1 MKLDVYLRHPRLR
14 NSGNGKGRFN
24 YKNRIRRQRMN
35 QARIKKTFLQK
46 YQDVM
51 PTGAGAL
58 FFIQIFSTLSFS
70 VLYSTLILYAT
81 KGLHMNDTLATSIT
95 GSFIAL
101 NYFLH
106 LLGGYIGGRYLSY
119 RSLFSLGMLAQVLG
133 CVLISVPNSTFL
145 LWGLAAFLSGCG
157 LNVTCINCM
166 VTQLFEPEDKRREAA
181 FLWNYSGMNIGFF
194 VGFAISGYFHLRQ
207 AYQELFLLSGLGN
220 LIALVLTLYNWKLLK
235 DRDTPFVDS
244 TLAAKKKARLIGI
257 GSVIILIFALRGL
270 LNQTDLSN
278 QLILIIGAAMLLF
291 IIFLAIKEPGTSE
304 KNKLWAYVIL
314 AVSSIIFWALYQLA
328 PMGLNLFIER
338 NVDRHFLGLLI
349 APQWVQN
356 INTIVII
363 VGGPLLSMVFTHLRE
378 RGININIPLQFSVAL
393 LLIGIAF
400 AILPLGISMAN
411 AQGYTNFNW
420 ILVSYILQ
428 SIGELFISPIGY
440 AMVGQLAPFRFR
452 GMMMGIWMMITGVAA
467 VLSDHFSKMALGNTD
482 SINPLVT
489 NASYSHTFGL
499 LGWSAIGTGI
509 LLFVFI
515 PFVAR
520 LTQEKKNIEL
530 KDELQLSKEVG

>member
-1 MKLDVYLRHPRLR
+1 
-14 NSGNGKGRFN
+14 
-24 YKNRIRRQRMN
+24 MN
-35 QARIKKTFLQK
+35 QTQTKRSFYQK

-58 FFIQIFSTLSFS
+58 FLIQIFATLGFS

-81 KGLHMNDTLATSIT
+81 QGLHMDDTLATSIT
-95 GSFIAL
+95 GSFVAL

-119 RSLFSLGMLAQVLG
+119 RSLFGVGMLLQVIG
-133 CVLISVPNSTFL
+133 CVLISVPETSYL
-145 LWGLAAFLSGCG
+145 LWGLAAFLGGSG

-166 VTQLFEPEDKRREAA
+166 VTQLFEPDDKRREAA

-194 VGFAISGYFHLRQ
+194 VGFSIGGYFHLHH
-207 AYQELFLLSGLGN
+207 AYRELFLLSGFGN
-220 LIALVLTLYNWKLLK
+220 LIALALTFYNWKLLK
-235 DRDTPFVDS
+235 DRDTTFVDA
-244 TLAAKKKARLIGI
+244 TAAAKKKARWMGLGLI
-257 GSVIILIFALRGL
+257 VALVFTLRAL
-270 LNQTDLSN
+270 LNQTTLCN
-278 QLILIIGAAMLLF
+278 QLILAIGAAMLVL
-291 IIFLAIKEPGTSE
+291 ITVLTIKQPGQAE
-304 KNKLWAYVIL
+304 RKKMWGYIIL
-314 AVSSIIFWALYQLA
+314 ALASLIFWALYQLA

-338 NVDRHFLGLLI
+338 NVDRHFLGLII

-363 VGGPLLSMVFTHLRE
+363 LGGPLLSMLFTQMRE
-378 RGININIPLQFSVAL
+378 RGININIPFQFSLAL

-400 AILPLGISMAN
+400 AILPLGISMAD
-411 AQGYTNFNW
+411 AQGFTNFNW

-440 AMVGQLAPFRFR
+440 AMVGQLAPLRLR
-452 GMMMGIWMMITGVAA
+452 GLMMGMWMMITGIAA
-467 VLSDHFSKMALGNTD
+467 ILSDHFSKMALGSGD

-499 LGWSAIGTGI
+499 LGWTSIAIGI
-509 LLFVFI
+509 VLFVFI

-520 LTQEKKNIEL
+520 LTQEKKSLGLVDNLEL
-530 KDELQLSKEVG
+530 KEGIA